1 MGRDRLLQAMIV
13 ATLLLAGWMLGR
25 HFLPAPANEATAQF
39 RLWFW
44 EDRSLDL
51 AVQAALILVG
61 ALGAAALLPSD
72 REDRP

>member
-1 MGRDRLLQAMIV
+1 MDRERFLGMVGV
-13 ATLLLAGWMLGR
+13 AILLLIGWMLGR
-25 HFLPAPANEATAQF
+25 HVMPAPVSDATAQF

-61 ALGAAALLPSD
+61 ALGTAALLPSD
-72 REDRP
+72 REDRE